1 MKKIISILLILTIL
15 PLASAFKVI
24 EETTVTSSIP
34 NIKGSD
40 IVIETSSYSPSPAE
54 PGKYVDV
61 WITVQNYGD
70 KEIKNSFLKVDASYP
85 FYLTSRDNGVEE
97 LKTLHAGGLKT
108 VKYTLLIDDQAL
120 GGDYN
125 LGIKFC
131 HDEFCENEIKRVRMS
146 ISVNTGGKPTLEIGI
161 DDYDLFT
168 PGKLGEIIIT
178 AVNKGKIGIQFL
190 TIELIDTEDYDIIS
204 VPRKYL
210 GELASDDFERETYQI
225 YINPDIKTSGE
236 IPIKIKIEYSD
247 SNFKNYE
254 SLEEVIFNVYTERD
268 AKRIGLMDKS
278 SSFLYIILAL
288 GAGFLGYR
296 MIRRRKRRNVR

>member
-15 PLASAFKVI
+15 PLASAIGVI
-24 EETTVTSSIP
+24 EETTSTLSIP
-34 NIKGSD
+34 DIKGRD

-108 VKYTLLIDDQAL
+108 VKYTLLVDDQAL

-131 HDEFCENEIKRVRMS
+131 HDEFCEDEIKRVLMS
-146 ISVNTGGKPTLEIGI
+146 LSINTGGKPKLEIGI
-161 DDYDLFT
+161 DDYELFT
-168 PGKLGEIIIT
+168 PGTLGELIIT
-178 AVNKGKIGIQFL
+178 AVNKGKIGVQFL
-190 TIELIDTEDYDIIS
+190 TIELLDSKDYDVIS
-204 VPRKYL
+204 VSRKYL
-210 GELASDDFERETYQI
+210 GELNSDDFERETYQI
-225 YINPDIKTSGE
+225 YVNPKIKESKE
-236 IPIKIKIEYSD
+236 LPIEMKIEYSD

-254 SLEEVIFNVYTERD
+254 SLEKVMFNVYTEQD
-268 AKRIGLMDKS
+268 AAKMGLMKKS
-278 SSFLYIILAL
+278 SSSFYLLLAL
-288 GAGFLGYR
+288 ILIFLGYR
-296 MIRRRKRRNVR
+296 KMRRRKRRNAT